1 MTNKSILL
9 TAFPLLLFAC
19 GQPTTDDANDA
30 AGTGGGELARE
41 VVGIHLL
48 STDANYD
55 APCNYLAEEFVTAT
69 FQLQDVTLEKFDQ
82 PNGCD
87 FEWGNNKI
95 GLMMG
100 GRKPFP
106 SIYHAEY
113 VFDRLYQPNPEKLAI
128 GQEMVQDEER
138 EPLSG
143 PDRSVGP
150 SEGTGSE
157 GADPTST
164 TTTPNGAKGSVPA
177 ANDTARTI
185 SGVTRQAGKFVEPS
199 KSGMGFVAVMGVG
212 DKAVWEP
219 AKQTMHVLYNNHILN
234 VLVKTADSETLKRQ
248 RAATLAKVILNQ
260 IAH

>member
-9 TAFPLLLFAC
+9 AAFPVLLFAC
-19 GQPTTDDANDA
+19 GRPPQDDANDA
-30 AGTGGGELARE
+30 AGTGGAGLAKE
-41 VVGIHLL
+41 VVGVHMLT
-48 STDANYD
+48 TDANYD
-55 APCNYLAEEFVTAT
+55 SPCNYLAEEFVTAT
-69 FQLQDVTLEKFDQ
+69 FNLQAVTLEKFDQ

-113 VFDRLYQPNPEKLAI
+113 VFDRLYQPNAKKLAME
-128 GQEMVQDEER
+128 QAKAEEKPEADQNV
-138 EPLSG
+138 EPT
-143 PDRSVGP
+143 
-150 SEGTGSE
+150 EGTSSE
-157 GADPTST
+157 GAEPSST
-164 TTTPNGAKGSVPA
+164 TTTPNGPKGGVPA
-177 ANDTARTI
+177 DNDTARTI
-185 SGVTRQAGKFVEPS
+185 SGVTRQAGKFVEPP

-234 VLVKTADSETLKRQ
+234 VFVKTTDSETLKRQ
-248 RAATLAKVILNQ
+248 RASTLAKVIMNQ
-260 IAH
+260 MAE

>member
-9 TAFPLLLFAC
+9 AAFPLLLFAC

-41 VVGIHLL
+41 VVGIQLL

-55 APCNYLAEEFVTAT
+55 SPCNYLAEEFVTAT
-69 FQLQDVTLEKFDQ
+69 FKLQEVTLEKFDK

-113 VFDRLYQPNPEKLAI
+113 VFDRLYQPNAQKLAME
-128 GQEMVQDEER
+128 QAKEAEKT
-138 EPLSG
+138 EP
-143 PDRSVGP
+143 DQNVEP

-157 GADPTST
+157 GAEPSST
-164 TTTPNGAKGSVPA
+164 TTTPNGVRGSVPA
-177 ANDTARTI
+177 DNDTARTI
-185 SGVTRQAGKFVEPS
+185 SGVTRQAGKFVEPP
-199 KSGMGFVAVMGVG
+199 KSGMGFVAIPDVG

-248 RAATLAKVILNQ
+248 RASTLAKVIMNQ
-260 IAH
+260 MAH